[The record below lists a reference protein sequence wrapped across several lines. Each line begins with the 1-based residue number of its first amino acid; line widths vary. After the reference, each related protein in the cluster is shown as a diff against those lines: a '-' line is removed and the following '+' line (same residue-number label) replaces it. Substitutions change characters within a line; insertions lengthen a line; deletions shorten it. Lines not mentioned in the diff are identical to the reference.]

1 MSDVICAQAD
11 YFDARMAQ
19 TAFDSVET
27 CKKVVSDYK
36 ESGGRHYMQVV
47 LANEGGHAVVTD
59 YYGREATKMVVFC
72 SADYLGLAHDPV
84 VKQAAISAV
93 NTHGLTVASVPIIG
107 GTTDIHVAL
116 ERFIAEYFGYDD
128 AVLFPTGQAANAS
141 SIAALCGPGDA
152 IFVDEQVH
160 PSMMEG
166 VHLSRST
173 SFRFKHNDA
182 KHLCRRLQRCRSS
195 GHAGGILVVT
205 EGTYGLDGEVSD
217 LAEICRTAH
226 AFGAKVYV
234 DDCQGIGI
242 VGPNG
247 RGAVEYCNGL
257 RPDIMMGAFSKA
269 FGSIGGFVAAGRDV
283 VDMLRAR
290 SSSSIFSI
298 GISPVFA
305 AAALAGLVVARD
317 NPHRH
322 ATLRANIAHAQR
334 RFEDIGAVN
343 VRKSG
348 SAIMSVLVPSEE
360 ALDRLAKGLF
370 DAGIWAEV
378 LRHPATRRGEERIR
392 FRIRTNHSLA
402 DIDRAVDTLR
412 SVANAQGVAFC

>member
-1 MSDVICAQAD
+1 MTDV
-11 YFDARMAQ
+11 
-19 TAFDSVET
+19 AFDQAKYRDSGCTQTVFNSVET
-27 CKKVVSDYK
+27 CKKLVSDFK

-47 LANEGGHAVVTD
+47 LANDGGHAVVTD
-59 YYGREATKMVVFC
+59 YYGREATKMIVFC
-72 SADYLGLAHDPV
+72 SADYLGLSHDPV

-93 NTHGLTVASVPIIG
+93 HTHGLTVASVPIIG

-116 ERFIAEYFGYDD
+116 ERFIADHFGYED

-141 SIAALCGPGDA
+141 SIAALCGPSDA

-182 KHLCRRLQRCRSS
+182 KHLGRRLQRCRSA
-195 GHAGGILVVT
+195 GHTGGILVVT
-205 EGTYGLDGEVSD
+205 EGTYGLDGEVSA
-217 LAEICRTAH
+217 LADICQTAH
-226 AFGAKVYV
+226 SFGAKVYM

-247 RGAVEYCNGL
+247 RGAVEYCDGP

-290 SSSSIFSI
+290 STSSIFSI

-305 AAALAGLVVARD
+305 AAALAGLSVTRD
-317 NPHRH
+317 DPQRH
-322 ATLRANIAHAQR
+322 ATLQRNIAHAKR
-334 RFEDIGAVN
+334 RFEDIGAIN
-343 VRKSG
+343 VRKSR
-348 SAIMSVLVPSEE
+348 SAIMSVLVPTED

-378 LRHPATRRGEERIR
+378 LRHPATRKGEERIR
-392 FRIRTNHSLA
+392 FRIRMNHSLA

-412 SVANAQGVAFC
+412 SVASAHEVAFS